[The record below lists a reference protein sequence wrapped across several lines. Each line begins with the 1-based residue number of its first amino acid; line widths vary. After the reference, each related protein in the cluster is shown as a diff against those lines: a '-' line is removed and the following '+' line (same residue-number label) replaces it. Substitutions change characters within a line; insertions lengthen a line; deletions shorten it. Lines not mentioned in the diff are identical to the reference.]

1 MTVHQFG
8 TFDAKNKLSK
18 LLDLVEQGDEVVI
31 TRNGKPVARMVPDYH
46 PETEEARLCKAKE
59 AVERIKALRDSLPKD
74 TLKGTS
80 IRELIEE
87 GRRY

>member
-8 TFDAKNKLSK
+8 TFDAKNKLSH

-31 TRNGKPVARMVPDYH
+31 TRNGKPVARIVADTKTDADA
-46 PETEEARLCKAKE
+46 ERRKRADEAIREIRELRKRNKPLGDIT
-59 AVERIKALRDSLPKD
+59 IK
-74 TLKGTS
+74 
-80 IRELIEE
+80 ELIEE